1 MVPHQSKINPSV
13 DFEVKSKSENVKLQ
27 KISASIEWAFFTNL
41 QIICQTEARLKF
53 TP

>member
-1 MVPHQSKINPSV
+1 MVPHQSKIHPSV
-13 DFEVKSKSENVKLQ
+13 DFEVISKSENVKLQ
-27 KISASIEWAFFTNL
+27 KIFASIEWAFFTNL